1 MGPLVVMNLLTDSA
15 ACLGLELIVL
25 VVWSSALL
33 FQSHC
38 LCVYIGL
45 AFARDRTCKLGAV
58 CKVICHCVF
67 GSCCVTHGS
76 PKINNYR
83 FRDNMIKSA
92 Y

>member
-15 ACLGLELIVL
+15 ACLSLELIVL

-58 CKVICHCVF
+58 CQVICHLCVWILLRN
-67 GSCCVTHGS
+67 
-76 PKINNYR
+76 PW
-83 FRDNMIKSA
+83 
-92 Y
+92 